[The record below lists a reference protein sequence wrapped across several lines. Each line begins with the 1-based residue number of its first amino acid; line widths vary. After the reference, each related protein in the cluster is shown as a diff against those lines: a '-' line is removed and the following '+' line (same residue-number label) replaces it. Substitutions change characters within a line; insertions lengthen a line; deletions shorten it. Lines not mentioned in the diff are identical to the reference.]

1 MRDLGWAPRL
11 LPAVR
16 SRSRGRSIKYQLS
29 YHFDVAHRRAD
40 SVLTIIH
47 IIHTNSCT
55 AVQCA
60 PCTQAGI
67 PDCPWPGHKQQGKPI
82 ELSFRSPRACPW
94 WAQTAGKTNRA
105 LSSPLPIA
113 TSTTHLPF
121 TPEARV
127 ACVWG
132 RGAPAGTL
140 YTQRV
145 AAAPIRVAV
154 GVASGG
160 GGRQPAGQGEGE
172 ALCRDRKKLR
182 LPCLLSL

>member
-29 YHFDVAHRRAD
+29 YHFDIAHRRAD
-40 SVLTIIH
+40 SALFIPFIP
-47 IIHTNSCT
+47 I
-55 AVQCA
+55 VQLYSA
-60 PCTQAGI
+60 HRVHRLESPTVPA
-67 PDCPWPGHKQQGKPI
+67 GHKH
-82 ELSFRSPRACPW
+82 E
-94 WAQTAGKTNRA
+94 TTGKTNRA

-132 RGAPAGTL
+132 RGAPACTL